1 MPIVGG
7 NLVVTSQTTLT
18 ELQSYLKDHTAQGDK
33 ILGKVDKTTGNTILY
48 VGGKTTLGDTIS
60 GKAERR
66 KELAKQTFD
75 RLLEEAVKS
84 DMSALG
90 KDARISLQ
98 NLAENIGSARES
110 TGKHSM
116 RSAQMERLTT
126 AYINRSTTEHGMAA
140 TVHGGPKLS
149 DLGNFGSTIQVAV
162 GHFQQAL
169 ASGKDLTP
177 YAEALGDALA
187 TAWLAGHNT
196 PNERIEFAAS
206 NGKGLRN
213 EIRDMMQTLIG
224 GDAGLA
230 FAHNDKIET
239 ALAKA
244 FNRAAGQMLPDGE
257 VAGTSTPIRGPGSKM
272 NDLPNIR
279 IGGQEYKP
287 VGYIAEGGFARVFR
301 YAPVSGQGNEIAY
314 KRPEAGSLKGKSD
327 LARMETLDEQ
337 TKASGEELLNH
348 LTAQGNGHENV
359 VELLGAT
366 RNSDGQLGFAM
377 EILPHGTML
386 DFAGELAGAVGTGPG
401 KIDKSLAD
409 VLRLTLIQDL
419 AEGMAHVQDTNGVID
434 LDFKSPNAMIGE
446 NGIGKVIDLGAA
458 RRGNTVTL
466 QDVPL
471 PDNPLWL
478 APEILKG
485 KNDISDLAKPMGV
498 LKKVEDWTTSVVQG
512 MFPKLKSG
520 KAMSIGGNILAPDT
534 VREGSRVKGQQS
546 ALQVN
551 GAVNVWA
558 LGMVAADLFAGDMW
572 GSQYRFMSD
581 AQDAIVD
588 FGKNPNNVAIAPK
601 LPDGSLPPTALR
613 ESTGN
618 PTVDGFLNQM
628 LAPVPGNRPT
638 LTQVTNHQIFQG
650 RGIGGQEARDLI
662 VALKSGDPTR
672 IDLAKANLDRVVN
685 PPPPNRMPPQ
695 TPPRPLPQSPTT
707 VQMPPL
713 PDVPDGT
720 G

>member
-33 ILGKVDKTTGNTILY
+33 ILGKVDKATGNTILY

-66 KELAKQTFD
+66 KETAKLTFD

-84 DMSALG
+84 DMAALG
-90 KDARISLQ
+90 KDARVSLKG
-98 NLAENIGSARES
+98 LAENIGTARES

-116 RSAQMERLTT
+116 RSAQMERLAT
-126 AYINRSTTEHGMAA
+126 AYVNRSTAEHGRAA
-140 TVHGGPKLS
+140 TVQGGPKLA

-187 TAWLAGHNT
+187 TAWLAGHDT
-196 PNERIEFAAS
+196 PDERVLFAAS

-230 FAHNDKIET
+230 FAHDDRVET
-239 ALAKA
+239 ALAKT
-244 FNRAAGQMLPDGE
+244 FNRAAGKMLPDGE
-257 VAGTSTPIRGPGSKM
+257 VAGTSTPIRGPGSKN

-314 KRPEAGSLKGKSD
+314 KRPEPGSLKGKSET
-327 LARMETLDEQ
+327 ARLEVLDNQ

-348 LTAQGNGHENV
+348 LAAQGNGHENV
-359 VELLGAT
+359 VELLGTT

-377 EILPHGTML
+377 EILPHGTVL

-409 VLRLTLIQDL
+409 VLRLTLVQDL

-446 NGIGKVIDLGAA
+446 NGVGKVIDLGAA

-466 QDVPL
+466 NEVDM
-471 PDNPLWL
+471 PDNPMWL

-485 KNDISDLAKPMGV
+485 KNELGELEKPMGL
-498 LKKVEDWTTSVVQG
+498 LKKVEDWTSSVVHG
-512 MFPKLKSG
+512 MFPKLQKG
-520 KAMSIGGNILAPDT
+520 TAMSIGGNILSPDT
-534 VREGSRVKGQQS
+534 ARESARIKGEKS
-546 ALQVN
+546 NLQVG

-558 LGMVAADLFAGDMW
+558 LGMVAADLFSGEMW
-572 GSQYRFMSD
+572 GSQYSFMSD
-581 AQDAIVD
+581 AQDALAD
-588 FGKNPNNVAIAPK
+588 FGKNPNNVAVAQK
-601 LPDGSLPPTALR
+601 LPDGTLPPGALR
-613 ESTGN
+613 ESSGN
-618 PTVDGFLNQM
+618 PSVDTFLNQL
-628 LAPVPGNRPT
+628 LAPVPGTRPT

-650 RGIGGQEARDLI
+650 RGIGSQEARDLI
-662 VALKSGDPTR
+662 VALKSGDPTQ

-685 PPPPNRMPPQ
+685 PPPPNRPLPQ
-695 TPPRPLPQSPTT
+695 TPNVLPN
-707 VQMPPL
+707 MPPL
-713 PDVPDGT
+713 PDVPGGT